1 MKTARLTAV
10 IYIAQGHMLLSNNA
24 EIQTQVFLSLPNLL
38 YCAKLTW
45 RLLLLLYCAKYC
57 AKIIIIIVLC

>member
-1 MKTARLTAV
+1 
-10 IYIAQGHMLLSNNA
+10 MLLSNNA